1 MNITEDFYSKPA
13 KLSPAYSL
21 YKKPDIKQRG
31 SGLNKFLDFIE
42 MGLGGQ
48 EIVAKRRKREK
59 ELREKYKHYGYK
71 GPFPAAMYANL

>member
-31 SGLNKFLDFIE
+31 SGVNDFLDFIS
-42 MGLGGQ
+42 MGLGNHK
-48 EIVAKRRKREK
+48 IVAERRRKQKEK
-59 ELREKYKHYGYK
+59 HAKIRQLGYK
-71 GPFPAAMYANL
+71 GHIPDWV